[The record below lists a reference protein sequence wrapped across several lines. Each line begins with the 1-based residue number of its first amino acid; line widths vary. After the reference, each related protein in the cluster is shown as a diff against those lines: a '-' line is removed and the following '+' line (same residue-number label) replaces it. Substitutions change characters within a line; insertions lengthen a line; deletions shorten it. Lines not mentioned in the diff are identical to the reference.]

1 MIRRYFLEGRQM
13 MDLRG
18 RCAVVVG
25 TRRIGREMAL
35 RLAALGMEVGV
46 VYRGSRDKAIALA
59 SEVQGLGQRSI
70 AVQSFLSSDAEVA
83 SALDAV
89 EAACGP
95 VSCLINLASDY
106 ERTPFE
112 TLDAEAW
119 DRGMQAARVNY
130 LLAVHSARRMKLLP
144 GPTRGHILQFG
155 DWAAGET
162 PYKDYLPYLTAK
174 AAIQFMTRALAVEL
188 AKDGILVN
196 TIAPGPTVRPP
207 EISEEEWAAKVV
219 SRTPLRR
226 ESSVDDIVELAVTLL
241 RSETIT
247 GEVIRVDSG
256 RHIAPR

>member
-1 MIRRYFLEGRQM
+1 

-18 RCAVVVG
+18 RCAVLVG
-25 TRRIGREMAL
+25 TRRIGRAIAL
-35 RLAALGMEVGV
+35 RLAGLGMEVGV
-46 VYRGSRDKAIALA
+46 VYRSSRDEALA
-59 SEVQGLGQRSI
+59 LADEVRGLGRRAV
-70 AVQSFLSSDAEVA
+70 AVQSLLSSDAEVA
-83 SALDAV
+83 AALDSI

-106 ERTPFE
+106 ERTPFA
-112 TLDAEAW
+112 TLDAAAW
-119 DRGMQAARVNY
+119 DRGLQAARVNY
-130 LLAVHSARRMKLLP
+130 LLAIHAARRMKLQS

-188 AKDGILVN
+188 SQDGILVN

-207 EISEEEWAAKVV
+207 DISEEEWAAKVV
-219 SRTPLRR
+219 ARTPLRR
-226 ESSVDDIVELAVTLL
+226 ESSIDDIVELAVTLL
-241 RSETIT
+241 RSETLT

>member
-1 MIRRYFLEGRQM
+1 MVLH
-13 MDLRG
+13 G

-25 TRRIGREMAL
+25 TRRIGREISL
-35 RLAALGMEVGV
+35 RLASLGMEVGIL
-46 VYRGSRDKAIALA
+46 YRSSRNEAESLA
-59 SEVQGLGQRSI
+59 SEIRQLGQRSI
-70 AVQSFLSSDAEVA
+70 AVQSLLSDDADVA
-83 SALDAV
+83 AALDAI
-89 EAACGP
+89 EATCGP

-106 ERTPFE
+106 HRTPFE
-112 TLDAEAW
+112 TLNAEAW

-130 LLAVHSARRMKLLP
+130 LLAIHASRRMKLHP

-162 PYKDYLPYLTAK
+162 PYKNYLPYLTAK

-188 AKDGILVN
+188 AGDGILVN

-207 EISEEEWAAKVV
+207 DLSEEVWASEVV
-219 SRTPLRR
+219 ARTPLRR

-241 RSETIT
+241 RSDTIT

-256 RHIAPR
+256 RHIDPG

>member
-1 MIRRYFLEGRQM
+1 
-13 MDLRG
+13 MDLLG

-25 TRRIGREMAL
+25 TRRIGRVLAL
-35 RLAALGMEVGV
+35 RLAALGMDVGV
-46 VYRGSRDKAIALA
+46 VYRGSRDEALA
-59 SEVQGLGQRSI
+59 LVDEVRGLGQRAI

-83 SALDAV
+83 AALDAV
-89 EAACGP
+89 ESACGP
-95 VSCLINLASDY
+95 VSLLVNLASDY
-106 ERTPFE
+106 TRTPFE
-112 TLDAEAW
+112 TLDAPSW
-119 DRGMQAARVNY
+119 DRGMLAARVNY
-130 LLAVHSARRMKLLP
+130 LLAVHAARRMKLQP

-188 AKDGILVN
+188 AADGILVN

-207 EISEEEWAAKVV
+207 EISEEDWAATVV

-241 RSETIT
+241 RSDTIT

>member
-1 MIRRYFLEGRQM
+1 

-25 TRRIGREMAL
+25 TRRIGRAIAL
-35 RLAALGMEVGV
+35 RLAGLGMEVGV
-46 VYRGSRDKAIALA
+46 LYRSSRDEALA
-59 SEVQGLGQRSI
+59 LSDEVRGLGQRAI
-70 AVQSFLSSDAEVA
+70 AVQSFLSSDVEVA

-95 VSCLINLASDY
+95 VSGLINLASDY
-106 ERTPFE
+106 QRTPFE
-112 TLDAEAW
+112 ALDAAAW
-119 DRGMQAARVNY
+119 DRGMLAARVNY
-130 LLAVHSARRMKLLP
+130 LLAIHAARRMKLQP

-188 AKDGILVN
+188 AGDGILVN

-207 EISEEEWAAKVV
+207 DMSEEEWAAKVV
-219 SRTPLRR
+219 ARTPLRR
-226 ESSVDDIVELAVTLL
+226 ESSIDDIVELAVTLL

-256 RHIAPR
+256 RHIAPRSASKTSRRG

>member
-1 MIRRYFLEGRQM
+1 

-18 RCAVVVG
+18 RCAVLVG
-25 TRRIGREMAL
+25 TRRIGRALAL

-46 VYRGSRDKAIALA
+46 VYRASRDEAHSL
-59 SEVQGLGQRSI
+59 SDEVRGLGQRSL
-70 AVQSFLSSDAEVA
+70 AVQSSLSSDRDVA
-83 SALDAV
+83 SALDAL

-95 VSCLINLASDY
+95 VYCLINLASDY
-106 ERTPFE
+106 QRTPFE
-112 TLDAEAW
+112 SLDAAAW
-119 DRGMQAARVNY
+119 DQGMQAARVNY
-130 LLAVHSARRMKLLP
+130 LLAIHAARRMKRMP

-188 AKDGILVN
+188 ARDGILVN

-207 EISEEEWAAKVV
+207 DISEEEWAATVV
-219 SRTPLRR
+219 ARTPLRR

-241 RSETIT
+241 RSQTIT

>member
-1 MIRRYFLEGRQM
+1 
-13 MDLRG
+13 MDMRG

-25 TRRIGREMAL
+25 TRRIGQEISL
-35 RLAALGMEVGV
+35 RLASLGMEVGIL
-46 VYRGSRDKAIALA
+46 YRSSRDEAESLA
-59 SEVQGLGQRSI
+59 GEVRLLGRRSI
-70 AVQSFLSSDAEVA
+70 AVQSLLGDDAHVTK
-83 SALDAV
+83 SLDTI

-106 ERTPFE
+106 QRTPFE

-130 LLAVHSARRMKLLP
+130 LLAIHAARRMKVQL

-162 PYKDYLPYLTAK
+162 PYKNYLPYLTAK

-188 AKDGILVN
+188 ASDGILVN

-207 EISEEEWAAKVV
+207 DLSEEVWASEVV
-219 SRTPLRR
+219 ARTPLRR

-241 RSETIT
+241 RSDTIT

-256 RHIAPR
+256 RHIDPG

>member
-1 MIRRYFLEGRQM
+1 
-13 MDLRG
+13 MDMRG

-25 TRRIGREMAL
+25 TRRIGREISR
-35 RLAALGMEVGV
+35 RLASLGMEVGIL
-46 VYRGSRDKAIALA
+46 YRSSRDEAESLA
-59 SEVQGLGQRSI
+59 SEVRQLGQRSI
-70 AVQSFLSSDAEVA
+70 AVQSSLNSDSDVTA
-83 SALDAV
+83 SLDSI
-89 EAACGP
+89 ESACGP

-106 ERTPFE
+106 QRTPFE
-112 TLDAEAW
+112 TLDAAAW

-130 LLAVHSARRMKLLP
+130 LLAIHAARRMKRQP

-162 PYKDYLPYLTAK
+162 PYKNYLPYLTAK

-188 AKDGILVN
+188 ASDGILVN

-207 EISEEEWAAKVV
+207 DISAEVWAQQVV
-219 SRTPLRR
+219 ARTPLRR

-241 RSETIT
+241 RSDTIT

-256 RHIAPR
+256 RHFDPG

>member
-1 MIRRYFLEGRQM
+1 

-25 TRRIGREMAL
+25 TRRIGREVSL
-35 RLAALGMEVGV
+35 RLASLGMEVGIL
-46 VYRGSRDKAIALA
+46 YRSSKEEAESLA
-59 SEVQGLGQRSI
+59 NEVRQLGQHSI
-70 AVQSFLSSDAEVA
+70 AVQSSLSRDEDVSTG
-83 SALDAV
+83 LDDI
-89 EAACGP
+89 ESECGP

-106 ERTPFE
+106 QRTPFE

-130 LLAVHSARRMKLLP
+130 LLAIHAARRMKLQP

-162 PYKDYLPYLTAK
+162 PYKNYLPYLTAK

-188 AKDGILVN
+188 AGDGILVN

-207 EISEEEWAAKVV
+207 DISEEVWAAQVV
-219 SRTPLRR
+219 ARTPLRR

-241 RSETIT
+241 RSDTIT

-256 RHIAPR
+256 RHIDPG

>member
-1 MIRRYFLEGRQM
+1 MIRLYFNGGQRV
-13 MDLRG
+13 MDLLG
-18 RCAVVVG
+18 RCAVIVG
-25 TRRIGREMAL
+25 TRRIGRAMAL
-35 RLAALGMEVGV
+35 RLAAIGMEIGV
-46 VYRGSRDKAIALA
+46 VYRGSRDEAIALA
-59 SEVQGLGQRSI
+59 NEVRGLGRRAI
-70 AVQSFLSSDAEVA
+70 AVQSHLSSDAEVA
-83 SALDAV
+83 VALDAV

-95 VSCLINLASDY
+95 VSCLVNLASDY
-106 ERTPFE
+106 QRTPFE

-130 LLAVHSARRMKLLP
+130 LLAVHASRRIQLQP

-188 AKDGILVN
+188 ARDGILVN

-207 EISEEEWAAKVV
+207 DISEEEWSAKVV
-219 SRTPLRR
+219 ARTPLRR

>member
-1 MIRRYFLEGRQM
+1 
-13 MDLRG
+13 MDLLG

-25 TRRIGREMAL
+25 TRRIGRVLAL
-35 RLAALGMEVGV
+35 RLAALGMDVGV
-46 VYRGSRDKAIALA
+46 VYRGSRDEALA
-59 SEVQGLGQRSI
+59 LADEVRGLGQRAI
-70 AVQSFLSSDAEVA
+70 AVQSFLSSDSEVA
-83 SALDAV
+83 AALDAV
-89 EAACGP
+89 AAACGP
-95 VSCLINLASDY
+95 VSVLVNLASDY
-106 ERTPFE
+106 ARTPFE
-112 TLDAEAW
+112 TLDAHTW
-119 DRGMQAARVNY
+119 DRGMLAARVNY
-130 LLAVHSARRMKLLP
+130 LLAVHAARRMKLQP

-188 AKDGILVN
+188 AADGILVN

-207 EISEEEWAAKVV
+207 DITEEDWAATVV

-241 RSETIT
+241 RSDTIT

>member
-1 MIRRYFLEGRQM
+1 
-13 MDLRG
+13 MDMRG

-25 TRRIGREMAL
+25 TRRIGREISL
-35 RLAALGMEVGV
+35 RLASLGMEVGIL
-46 VYRGSRDKAIALA
+46 YRSSRDEAESLA
-59 SEVQGLGQRSI
+59 GEVRQLGQRSI
-70 AVQSFLSSDAEVA
+70 AVQSSMSTDAEVQV
-83 SALDAV
+83 ALDTI
-89 EAACGP
+89 EAECGP

-106 ERTPFE
+106 QRTPFE

-130 LLAVHSARRMKLLP
+130 LLALHASRRMKLQP

-162 PYKDYLPYLTAK
+162 PYKNYLPYLTAK

-188 AKDGILVN
+188 ASDGILVN

-207 EISEEEWAAKVV
+207 DLSEEVWASEVV
-219 SRTPLRR
+219 ARTPLRR

-241 RSETIT
+241 RSDTIT

-256 RHIAPR
+256 RHIDPG

>member
-1 MIRRYFLEGRQM
+1 MNLH
-13 MDLRG
+13 G

-25 TRRIGREMAL
+25 TRRIGREISL
-35 RLAALGMEVGV
+35 RLASLGMEVGIL
-46 VYRGSRDKAIALA
+46 YRSSRDEAESLA
-59 SEVQGLGQRSI
+59 SEVRQLGQRSI
-70 AVQSFLSSDAEVA
+70 AVQSLMGDDVDVA
-83 SALDAV
+83 AALDTI

-106 ERTPFE
+106 QRTPFE

-130 LLAVHSARRMKLLP
+130 LLAIHASRRMKLQP

-162 PYKDYLPYLTAK
+162 PYKNYLPYLTAK

-188 AKDGILVN
+188 ASDGILVN

-207 EISEEEWAAKVV
+207 DLSEEVWASEVV
-219 SRTPLRR
+219 ARTPLRR

-241 RSETIT
+241 RSDTIT

-256 RHIAPR
+256 RHIDPG

>member
-1 MIRRYFLEGRQM
+1 
-13 MDLRG
+13 
-18 RCAVVVG
+18 
-25 TRRIGREMAL
+25 
-35 RLAALGMEVGV
+35 
-46 VYRGSRDKAIALA
+46 
-59 SEVQGLGQRSI
+59 
-70 AVQSFLSSDAEVA
+70 
-83 SALDAV
+83 
-89 EAACGP
+89 
-95 VSCLINLASDY
+95 
-106 ERTPFE
+106 
-112 TLDAEAW
+112 
-119 DRGMQAARVNY
+119 
-130 LLAVHSARRMKLLP
+130 MKLQP

-207 EISEEEWAAKVV
+207 DISEEEWAAKVV